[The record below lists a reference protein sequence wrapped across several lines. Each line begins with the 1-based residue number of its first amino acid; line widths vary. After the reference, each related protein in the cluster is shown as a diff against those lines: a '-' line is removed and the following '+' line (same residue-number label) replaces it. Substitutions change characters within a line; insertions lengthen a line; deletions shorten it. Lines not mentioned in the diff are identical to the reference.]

1 MSQHDRCTAGL
12 EKSSVKRKMEVCRKD
27 VAKKISGT
35 NRLLMELALWQ
46 NVLVRLCK
54 IEEKSATGMKNT
66 KEMRKQDRY

>member
-1 MSQHDRCTAGL
+1 
-12 EKSSVKRKMEVCRKD
+12 MEVCRKD